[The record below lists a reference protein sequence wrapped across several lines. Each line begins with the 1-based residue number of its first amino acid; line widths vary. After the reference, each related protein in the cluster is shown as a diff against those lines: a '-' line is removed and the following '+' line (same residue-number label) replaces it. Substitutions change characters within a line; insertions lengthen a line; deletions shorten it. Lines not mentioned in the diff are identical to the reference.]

1 VTPGFTLAYRASRF
15 EIGTLMLDR
24 ILQPW
29 LVYSELTLSSL
40 LILVGL
46 GMRALG
52 GSPTL
57 TRNRAPGR
65 LDQREPGGVLSGA
78 VGGHVAAPPRAENA
92 GVSSADH

>member
-29 LVYSELTLSSL
+29 LVYSGLTLSSL

-46 GMRALG
+46 GMRAWG
-52 GSPTL
+52 DRPYSPETGL
-57 TRNRAPGR
+57 LVVWISVSLVAFF
-65 LDQREPGGVLSGA
+65 LVLL
-78 VGGHVAAPPRAENA
+78 VAMLLRRRGPKMPA
-92 GVSSADH
+92 